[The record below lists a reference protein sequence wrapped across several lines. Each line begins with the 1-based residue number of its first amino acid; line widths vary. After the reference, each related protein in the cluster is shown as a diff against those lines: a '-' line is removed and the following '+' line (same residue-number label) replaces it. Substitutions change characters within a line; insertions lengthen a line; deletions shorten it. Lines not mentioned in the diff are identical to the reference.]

1 MRTALGSMTE
11 ANIDGL
17 SVLERWLDEASQRS
31 LVEAIDAMPWR
42 DDLARR
48 VQHYGWRY
56 DYKARSV
63 DASMKLGALPPW
75 AKSLAERIA
84 LERLSAEPEQV
95 IVNEYLPGQGIAAHI
110 DCIPCFGPVV
120 LSLSLGSACTMD
132 LRDTDALSAPVRSV
146 RLEPGSL
153 LVLDRAARTRY
164 SHAIAGRKTD
174 MVDGVRVARHRRVS
188 VTFRTI
194 RR

>member
-1 MRTALGSMTE
+1 MTDASIE
-11 ANIDGL
+11 GL
-17 SVLERWLDEASQRS
+17 SLFERWLDDAPARA

-42 DDLARR
+42 EDLARR

-56 DYKARSV
+56 DYKARSI
-63 DASMKLGALPPW
+63 DPSMKLGPLPSW
-75 AKSLAERIA
+75 AKSLAERIQR
-84 LERLSAEPEQV
+84 EGLSAEPEQV
-95 IVNEYLPGQGIAAHI
+95 IVNEYLPGQGISAHI
-110 DCIPCFGPVV
+110 DCVPCFGPVV

-146 RLEPGSL
+146 RLEPGSM
-153 LVLDRAARTRY
+153 LVLAGAARTRF
-164 SHAIAGRKTD
+164 SHAIAGRKSD
-174 MVDGVRVARHRRVS
+174 IVDGKRIARQRRVS